1 MAMIATLFYV
11 GETFFRVSN
20 RQDVDHLHL
29 VDAFR
34 RMSLALCGLG
44 RQSGKSTVNSHV
56 TSRIEKGDV
65 VPVQCLKEMA
75 LRLLTDDRNAD
86 IGLDFTTSALMRTI
100 RGKTI
105 YEAWIASGELD
116 MRRIMGYDI
125 FPGAIHIDNVGTVP
139 SLQPSDWKSVQRSF
153 TEDFTTITLADADGF
168 CRPQGTTTLLPL
180 PLSRMANVLLRSS
193 SHGGLTWL

>member
-105 YEAWIASGELD
+105 YENHGL
-116 MRRIMGYDI
+116 R
-125 FPGAIHIDNVGTVP
+125 VG
-139 SLQPSDWKSVQRSF
+139 S
-153 TEDFTTITLADADGF
+153 
-168 CRPQGTTTLLPL
+168 
-180 PLSRMANVLLRSS
+180 
-193 SHGGLTWL
+193 